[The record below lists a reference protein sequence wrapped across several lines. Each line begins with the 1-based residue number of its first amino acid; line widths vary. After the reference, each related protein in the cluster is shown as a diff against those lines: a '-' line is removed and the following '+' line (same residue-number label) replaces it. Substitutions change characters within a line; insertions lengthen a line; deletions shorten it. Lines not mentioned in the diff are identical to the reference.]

1 MCFFFK
7 DALKKLKESE
17 NKLQKQ
23 NDLQPLW
30 DSTVKGL
37 HQDLRKR
44 NKEVRGQIV
53 QPLMLVY
60 FLNDAQPL
68 TKSEKYSWNVH
79 CVSIHFLV
87 HTNNWV

>member
-1 MCFFFK
+1 MKEKQIPCFFFFFK

-23 NDLQPLW
+23 NELQPLW

-44 NKEVRGQIV
+44 NKEVRGQMIQPYTCFEKCFLSIYFIV
-53 QPLMLVY
+53 
-60 FLNDAQPL
+60 
-68 TKSEKYSWNVH
+68 H
-79 CVSIHFLV
+79 
-87 HTNNWV
+87 

>member
-1 MCFFFK
+1 MFFFK

-53 QPLMLVY
+53 QPLIL
-60 FLNDAQPL
+60 FF
-68 TKSEKYSWNVH
+68 E
-79 CVSIHFLV
+79 
-87 HTNNWV
+87 